1 MCDSHGGP
9 IVDGDGEE
17 VGEQNPG
24 GFIEASREEIGSGL
38 TRTWGVL
45 YNPKAQIERWKWNH

>member
-1 MCDSHGGP
+1 MRDSHGGPP

-24 GFIEASREEIGSGL
+24 GFIEAS
-38 TRTWGVL
+38 
-45 YNPKAQIERWKWNH
+45 